1 MAVQMIISHDD
12 DDDDDDDDELF
23 FRNIDRRK
31 VLGPL

>member
-1 MAVQMIISHDD
+1 MAVQMIISLD